1 MKKIIF
7 ILVMILPMINA
18 SANRIFPFK
27 EVNRKWNIGMM
38 GGYVGYG
45 KDISNGAIGVNLT
58 IKGFYADIMGWPSS
72 HENDMGIDKWSDKTS
87 FAFHVGYQIP
97 IVKKIRFIPI
107 IGYAKVAYGT
117 TDGSDYTISS
127 SGVHNKFFE
136 KESISGL
143 DFGGMAVINMKKINV
158 NLAFTKYAIF
168 GGVALEI

>member
-1 MKKIIF
+1 
-7 ILVMILPMINA
+7 MILPMINA
-18 SANRIFPFK
+18 SAYRIFPFK

-97 IVKKIRFIPI
+97 IVKK
-107 IGYAKVAYGT
+107 
-117 TDGSDYTISS
+117 
-127 SGVHNKFFE
+127 
-136 KESISGL
+136 
-143 DFGGMAVINMKKINV
+143 
-158 NLAFTKYAIF
+158 
-168 GGVALEI
+168 